1 ILKRWVILRR
11 SGDRNF
17 LKLAL
22 IMAFLTLVIFVLL
35 LVSLVVFSWPSI
47 QKFGISFLWSNN
59 WNPVTEEFGALAVIV
74 GTLVT
79 SVLALIIAIPFSL
92 GIALLIDELLPRKI
106 GQVLARIIE
115 LMAGIPSIV
124 YGIWGLFVLLP
135 WVKEIQMWLMPLSNS
150 WQAKFDL
157 LAQQGSI
164 WAYFEPIVMFFIRS
178 LPTGSSV
185 FAASIILAVM
195 VIPLISSVMRDVIG
209 SVPEVTKEAAFG
221 TGATRWEV
229 TKKIIFPFAAP
240 GMIGAVILG
249 FGRALGET
257 MAVTF
262 VIGNVHALKGLFMP
276 SATISS
282 SIANEFNEALGT
294 LYPAALVETGLI
306 LFIITLVVLIC
317 SRAILKRY
325 RSSAK

>member
-1 ILKRWVILRR
+1 
-11 SGDRNF
+11 
-17 LKLAL
+17 
-22 IMAFLTLVIFVLL
+22 M
-35 LVSLVVFSWPSI
+35 
-47 QKFGISFLWSNN
+47 
-59 WNPVTEEFGALAVIV
+59 IV

-79 SVLALIIAIPFSL
+79 SILALIIAIPFSL
-92 GIALLIDELLPRKI
+92 GIALLIDELLPRKTGRI
-106 GQVLARIIE
+106 LARVIE

-135 WVKEIQMWLMPLSNS
+135 WVKVIQAKLMPVSQA

-157 LAQQGSI
+157 LTQQGSF
-164 WAYFEPIVMFFIRS
+164 WAHFEPFVMFFVRS

-195 VIPLISSVMRDVIG
+195 VIPLTSSIMRDVIG
-209 SVPEVTKEAAFG
+209 SVPEITKEAAFG

-240 GMIGAVILG
+240 GLIGAIILG

-262 VIGNVHALKGLFMP
+262 VIGNVHSLQGLFMP

-282 SIANEFNEALGT
+282 AIANEFNEALGVI
-294 LYPAALVETGLI
+294 YPAALVETGLI
-306 LFIITLVVLIC
+306 LFLITLVVLVI
-317 SRAILKRY
+317 SRVILKRY
-325 RSSAK
+325 KAKG